1 MKPNS
6 FYAYAKGDDI
16 ELSIWG
22 QNPEEDGNF
31 KLSPAQALRLAEML
45 TRAAREQVE
54 AEEDAAAT

>member
-1 MKPNS
+1 MKPSS
-6 FYAYAKGDDI
+6 FYAYAKGK
-16 ELSIWG
+16 EVNLSIWG

-45 TRAAREQVE
+45 TRAVREQTE